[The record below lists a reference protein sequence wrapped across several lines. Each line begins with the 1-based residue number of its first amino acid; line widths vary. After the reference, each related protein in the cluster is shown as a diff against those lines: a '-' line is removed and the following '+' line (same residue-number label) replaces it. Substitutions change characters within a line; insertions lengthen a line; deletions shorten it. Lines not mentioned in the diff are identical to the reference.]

1 MWRAAATASFSVPGT
16 PPGVTEPTSLAMYD
30 RESAR
35 APAQLRGGPAA
46 DTQQVGV
53 QPHDNVTTLDRAR
66 LKCRKPAAPGHRTRL
81 GAVVIDLV
89 PRDRKPVQPSMGPTA
104 WLRAIGFIEAGP
116 DGAWHTT
123 AMCDAELARLRAS
136 SPLQSG
142 PAASPDGRPHT
153 ASGRLAWAPTW
164 NTRR

>member
-1 MWRAAATASFSVPGT
+1 
-16 PPGVTEPTSLAMYD
+16 MYD
-30 RESAR
+30 RKIAR
-35 APAQLRGGPAA
+35 TPAQLRGRPAG
-46 DTQQVGV
+46 TQQVRA
-53 QPHDNVTTLDRAR
+53 QQHDNVTTLDRAR
-66 LKCRKPAAPGHRTRL
+66 LKRWKRPAPSHRTRL

-89 PRDRKPVQPSMGPTA
+89 PPDRRPVRPSMDLTG

-116 DGAWHTT
+116 DGTWHTT
-123 AMCDAELARLRAS
+123 AVCDAELARLRAR

-142 PAASPDGRPHT
+142 PAVSPDGRRHT